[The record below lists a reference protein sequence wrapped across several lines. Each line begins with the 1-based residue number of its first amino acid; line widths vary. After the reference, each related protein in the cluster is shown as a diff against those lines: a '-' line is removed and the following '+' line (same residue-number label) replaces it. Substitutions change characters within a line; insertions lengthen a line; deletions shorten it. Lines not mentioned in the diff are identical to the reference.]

1 MKKSLFIALACAFV
15 MSFASCEKCVECTYD
30 VNGTPVTNELCG
42 NNDEVEAFE
51 TASQAAATLAGTT
64 ATCVDK

>member
-30 VNGTPVTNELCG
+30 VNGTSFPSELCG
-42 NNDEVEAFE
+42 NSDEVEAFQ
-51 TASQAAATLAGTT
+51 TAAEAAAVLAGTT